1 MNSTTR
7 RTLTLALA
15 GVLTLSLTACNR
27 DSGGGDDDAAEGT
40 TGAAAGG
47 GDQTLTLAVST
58 LNNPFFIT
66 LRDGAQAA
74 ADEAGVTLEVVDAQ
88 NDAATQQNQLANAAT
103 QGVDAVLINPVD
115 SEAAAAA
122 VTPVLDADIP
132 VIAVDRSVEGKEVN
146 STVSSDNVAGGR
158 QAAEAL
164 AEAMGGEGQVIV
176 LQGVAGTSASRD
188 RGQGFEEGIAEYP
201 DIEVV
206 AMQPANFDRAQGLDV
221 ATNLLES
228 NAEVTGIFAENDE
241 MALGALQALGDRAG
255 QDVFVVG
262 FDGTDDGLQAV
273 ADGTMVATIAQQPA
287 ELGRIAVELALQAIN
302 GEDVPS
308 SQPVDVV
315 TVNTDNVADFQ

>member
-1 MNSTTR
+1 MDRSTTR
-7 RTLTLALA
+7 RSLAVALTGVLALTL
-15 GVLTLSLTACNR
+15 GACNR
-27 DSGGGDDDAAEGT
+27 GGDD
-40 TGAAAGG
+40 TGATGEGGEGG
-47 GDQTLTLAVST
+47 GQSITLAVST
-58 LNNPFFIT
+58 LNNPFFIS

-74 ADEAGVTLEVVDAQ
+74 ADEAGAELEVVDAQ

-103 QGVDAVLINPVD
+103 QQADAVIINPVD

-122 VTPVLDADIP
+122 VTPVQDADIP
-132 VIAVDRSVEGKEVN
+132 VIAVDRTVDGKEVN

-158 QAAEAL
+158 QAADAL

-206 AMQPANFDRAQGLDV
+206 ATQPANFDRAQGLDV

-228 NAEVTGIFAENDE
+228 NPDVTGIFAENDE

-262 FDGTDDGLQAV
+262 FDGTDDALAAI

-302 GEDVPS
+302 GEEVPTD
-308 SQPVDVV
+308 QPVEVV
-315 TVNTDNVADFQ
+315 TVTSENVADFQ

>member
-7 RTLTLALA
+7 RTLAVALTGVLALS
-15 GVLTLSLTACNR
+15 LSACNR
-27 DSGGGDDDAAEGT
+27 GDDGADTGSGTAGGEGGGES
-40 TGAAAGG
+40 
-47 GDQTLTLAVST
+47 LTLAVST
-58 LNNPFFIT
+58 LNNPFFIS

-74 ADEAGVTLEVVDAQ
+74 ADEAGVELEVVDAQ

-103 QGVDAVLINPVD
+103 QQADAVIINPVD

-122 VTPVLDADIP
+122 VTPVQDADIP

-158 QAAEAL
+158 QAADAL
-164 AEAMGGEGQVIV
+164 AEAMGGEGKVIV

-206 AMQPANFDRAQGLDV
+206 AKQPANFDRAQGLDV

-228 NAEVTGIFAENDE
+228 NSDVTGIFAENDE

-262 FDGTDDGLQAV
+262 FDGTDDALAAI
-273 ADGTMVATIAQQPA
+273 ADGTMVATIAQQPG

-302 GEDVPS
+302 GEDVPTD
-308 SQPVDVV
+308 QPVEVV
-315 TVNTDNVADFQ
+315 TVTSENVAEYQ

>member
-1 MNSTTR
+1 MSTTQR
-7 RTLTLALA
+7 SLAIALSGILA
-15 GVLTLSLTACNR
+15 LSLTACNR
-27 DSGGGDDDAAEGT
+27 GTESADDGGDGTGAEG
-40 TGAAAGG
+40 
-47 GDQTLTLAVST
+47 GDSSITLAVST
-58 LNNPFFIT
+58 LNNPFFIS

-74 ADEAGVTLEVVDAQ
+74 ADEAGVSLEVVDAQ

-103 QGVDAVLINPVD
+103 QGTDAVLINPVD

-122 VTPVLDADIP
+122 VTPVQDADIP

-164 AEAMGGEGQVIV
+164 AQAMGEQGQVIV

-188 RGQGFEEGIAEYP
+188 RGQGFSEGIAEFP

-228 NAEVTGIFAENDE
+228 NAGVTGIFAENDE

-262 FDGTDDGLQAV
+262 FDGTDDALA
-273 ADGTMVATIAQQPA
+273 AIEEGTMVATIAQQPA
-287 ELGRIAVELALQAIN
+287 ELGRIAVEIALQVIN
-302 GEDVPS
+302 GEDVPAE
-308 SQPVDVV
+308 QPVEVV
-315 TVNTDNVADFQ
+315 TVTTDNVADFQ

>member
-1 MNSTTR
+1 MNSITR
-7 RTLTLALA
+7 RSLALSLA
-15 GVLTLSLTACNR
+15 GVLALGTTACNR
-27 DSGGGDDDAAEGT
+27 GDDAADDGAGAT
-40 TGAAAGG
+40 TGGG
-47 GDQTLTLAVST
+47 EGGQTITLAVST

-66 LRDGAQAA
+66 LRDGAQEA
-74 ADEAGVTLEVVDAQ
+74 ADAAGATLEVVDAQ

-103 QGVDAVLINPVD
+103 QGVDAVIINPVD

-132 VIAVDRSVEGKEVN
+132 VIAVDRSVEGKDVN
-146 STVSSDNVAGGR
+146 STVSSDNVAGGK

-164 AEAMGGEGQVIV
+164 AEAMGGKGKVIV

-188 RGQGFEEGIAEYP
+188 RGKGFEEGIAAFP

-228 NAEVTGIFAENDE
+228 NADVTGIFAENDE

-255 QDVFVVG
+255 KDVFVVG
-262 FDGTDDGLQAV
+262 FDGTEDGLKAV

-287 ELGRIAVELALQAIN
+287 ELGKVAVEQALKAIE
-302 GEDVPS
+302 GEELPAQ
-308 SQPVDVV
+308 QPVEVV
-315 TVNTDNVADFQ
+315 TVTKDNVADFQ